1 MREIH
6 LLVVGK
12 LSDSKIES
20 LEKDYLKRII
30 APKFFIH
37 ELKAH
42 SENLDLEGKEI
53 LSKINEINKSEPAP
67 IVLLTEKGE
76 ERDSK
81 DFSDWLFNKNGSS
94 KIIFVIGGAAGFG
107 TLVLKIK
114 HQKMSLSKMT
124 FPHKI
129 ARLLF
134 VEQIYRAITIKEN
147 HPYHK

>member
-12 LSDSKIES
+12 LSDSKIEF
-20 LEKDYLKRII
+20 LEQDYRKRILS
-30 APKFFIH
+30 PKFFVH
-37 ELKAH
+37 ELKSH
-42 SENLDLEGKEI
+42 SENLDLEGREI
-53 LSKINEINKSEPAP
+53 LLKIAEINKSETSPV
-67 IVLLTEKGE
+67 VLLTEKGE

-81 DFSDWLFNKNGSS
+81 DFSDWLFNKLGST
-94 KIIFVIGGAAGFG
+94 KVIFVIGGASGFG
-107 TLVLKIK
+107 NDVLKIK
-114 HQKMSLSKMT
+114 HQKVSLSKMT

-134 VEQIYRAITIKEN
+134 IEQIYRAITIKEN